1 MAAYKDPKTKKWFVS
16 AAYRDI
22 TGKAVVHTK
31 RGFDSKREALN
42 HETDFR
48 KSLNPHASQSITY
61 LELME
66 KFLENKKGTANSDSI
81 HEYRHVAD
89 LFFTSLYPK
98 KHTSVKSRDYITIRS
113 AILDSEYSKSYKNKA
128 ITLLKSI
135 SRFGYN
141 FYDFKDQAKML
152 AKLSTNSD
160 DRKDM
165 QVWTPAQ
172 FDLFITHVG
181 SYVYKAYFTLLF
193 RTGLRRSEGKAL
205 LKTDLKKGILNIDKS
220 IRSNTA
226 GFRPLKNVAS
236 RRKIKLDDHMV
247 EMLKP
252 LLDQPGRFLFGN
264 EEPVGISSIQ
274 RQFVEGISRCNL
286 FLKSNN
292 QPLIPVIRVHDLRHS
307 HASNLISMGANIVAV
322 SKRLGHSDVNMTLKV
337 YTHLMKESE
346 DKLMSILDT
355 F

>member
-1 MAAYKDPKTKKWFVS
+1 MW
-16 AAYRDI
+16 RI
-22 TGKAVVHTK
+22 
-31 RGFDSKREALN
+31 
-42 HETDFR
+42 
-48 KSLNPHASQSITY
+48 
-61 LELME
+61 
-66 KFLENKKGTANSDSI
+66 
-81 HEYRHVAD
+81 
-89 LFFTSLYPK
+89 FFTSLYPK
-98 KHTSVKSRDYITIRS
+98 KHTSVKSSDYITIRS
-113 AILDSEYSKSYKNKA
+113 AILDSDYSKSYKNKA

-160 DRKDM
+160 DKKDM
-165 QVWTPAQ
+165 QVWTPAK
-172 FDLFITHVG
+172 FDLFIAHVD
-181 SYVYKAYFTLLF
+181 SYVYKTYFTLLF

-247 EMLKP
+247 EMLNP

-307 HASNLISMGANIVAV
+307 HAPNLISMGANIVAV

>member
-42 HETDFR
+42 YETDFR

-61 LELME
+61 LELLE
-66 KFLENKKGTANSDSI
+66 KFLENKKGTANVDSI
-81 HEYRHVAD
+81 HEYRHVAN
-89 LFFTSLYPK
+89 LFFTPLYPK

-113 AILDSEYSKSYKNKA
+113 AILDSDYSKSYKNKA

-160 DRKDM
+160 DKKDM

-172 FDLFITHVG
+172 FDLFITHVD
-181 SYVYKAYFTLLF
+181 SDVYKAYFTLLF

-220 IRSNTA
+220 IRSNTG

-286 FLKSNN
+286 FLKSTN
-292 QPLIPVIRVHDLRHS
+292 QLLIPVIRVHDLRHS